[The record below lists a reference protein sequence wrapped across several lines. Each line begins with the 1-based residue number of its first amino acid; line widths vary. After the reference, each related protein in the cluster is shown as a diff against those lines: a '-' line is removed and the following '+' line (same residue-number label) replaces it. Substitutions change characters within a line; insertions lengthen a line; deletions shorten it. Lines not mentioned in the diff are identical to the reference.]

1 MNIELNKEELDL
13 LIDSLNIN
21 MIIQIY
27 KISYEISL
35 SDYDVSDL
43 LDLLKE
49 RLSSIYNL
57 KSKLCNY
64 SNEFKEE
71 N

>member
-21 MIIQIY
+21 MILQIY

-57 KSKLCNY
+57 KTKLCNY